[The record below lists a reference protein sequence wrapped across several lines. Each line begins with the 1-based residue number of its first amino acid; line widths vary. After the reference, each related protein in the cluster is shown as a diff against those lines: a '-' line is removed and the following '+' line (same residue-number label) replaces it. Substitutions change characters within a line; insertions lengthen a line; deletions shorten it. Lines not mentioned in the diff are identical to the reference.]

1 VCGVACTE
9 VTRLLCTTCLER
21 GHWYWS
27 ESCNPNAFQMR
38 WTVGRLMP
46 VAAAIDRTLQWV
58 ASRGVDS
65 NIFDDEGFDL
75 IVGDLALDIQPTPPI
90 QR

>member
-1 VCGVACTE
+1 
-9 VTRLLCTTCLER
+9 
-21 GHWYWS
+21 
-27 ESCNPNAFQMR
+27 
-38 WTVGRLMP
+38 MP